1 MRMASVEASQRAQCL
16 LLVKY
21 ECLLRTLKHQG
32 IQFKDSQLQKRFENC
47 GVFIDSTE
55 LLPFIEDLENDRFI
69 GEEEIEKTIDKMDQ
83 ESKEYLENL
92 KNEEKKK

>member
-1 MRMASVEASQRAQCL
+1 M
-16 LLVKY
+16 
-21 ECLLRTLKHQG
+21 
-32 IQFKDSQLQKRFENC
+32 
-47 GVFIDSTE
+47 FIDSTE